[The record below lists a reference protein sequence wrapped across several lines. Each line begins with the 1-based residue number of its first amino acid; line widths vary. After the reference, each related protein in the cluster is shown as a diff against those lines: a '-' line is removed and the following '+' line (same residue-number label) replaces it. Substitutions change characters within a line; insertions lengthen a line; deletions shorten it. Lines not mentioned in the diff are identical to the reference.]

1 MSPRHP
7 VPGWQAVPAS
17 PAPLWYRD
25 AAMDRNGTRD
35 VIAVE
40 GVSKIYRVFASPGE
54 RLKSRL
60 GLRGRWVDHAALHEV
75 TLGVRRGEALGV
87 VGENGAGKSTL
98 LKIVAGTTAPTTGT
112 VRVDGT
118 VAAILELGA
127 AFHPEFSGRENA
139 VLYGAL
145 MGLDRREIH
154 DRLDE
159 ILAFAELGEFIDH
172 PIKTYSTGMAM
183 RLAFAV
189 ATSVEPDVLIV
200 DEALAVGDGY
210 FQKKCIDQILRIR
223 ERGATILFCSHAMYY
238 VTMFCERAVWLDG
251 GRVRRVGPADE
262 VVEAY
267 EAHLLARGKRTPD
280 ETGRVP
286 GGGRAA
292 GGTVGLRTGRVAE
305 VHLTG
310 REGGGVELRPH
321 DPFTVD
327 LVVESVRPEEP
338 YHLMVTLDA
347 ADGRC
352 VLAASTFWDGRDP
365 LRGAGRYGVRLSVPD
380 LPLAGGQYTL
390 YVFLLDE
397 TGLHV
402 HDEVVMTGAVTVRGD
417 RRTGSLLD
425 LPHGWEVS

>member
-1 MSPRHP
+1 MGP
-7 VPGWQAVPAS
+7 
-17 PAPLWYRD
+17 
-25 AAMDRNGTRD
+25 D
-35 VIAVE
+35 VSHQTIAVE
-40 GVSKIYRVFASPGE
+40 GVSKVYRVFASPGE
-54 RLKSRL
+54 RLKHRL
-60 GLRGRWVDHAALHEV
+60 GLRGRWVDHEALHDV
-75 TLGVRRGEALGV
+75 SLTVAGGEAVGI

-112 VRVDGT
+112 IRVDGT

-145 MGLDRREIH
+145 MGLSRREIQ

-238 VTMFCERAVWLDG
+238 VTMFCERAVWLEG
-251 GRVRRVGPADE
+251 GRVRKVGPADE

-267 EAHLLARGKRTPD
+267 EAHLLSRGKRTPD
-280 ETGRVP
+280 ESGRVP
-286 GGGRAA
+286 GVEPGS
-292 GGTVGLRTGRVAE
+292 GGTLGLRTGRVAE
-305 VHLTG
+305 VHLAG
-310 REGGGVELRPH
+310 RRDGGGVVLEPH
-321 DPFTVD
+321 DSLVVD
-327 LVVESVRPEEP
+327 LGVESVRREEP
-338 YHLMVTLDA
+338 YHVVVTLDA

-352 VLAASTFWDGRDP
+352 VMAASTFWDGREP
-365 LRGAGRYGVRLSVPD
+365 LRGSDRYGVRLEVPD
-380 LPLAGGQYTL
+380 LPLAGGTYTL

-397 TGLHV
+397 TGLHI
-402 HDEVVMTGAVTVRGD
+402 HDEVVMTGAVTVRGP
-417 RRTGSLLD
+417 RRTGCLLD